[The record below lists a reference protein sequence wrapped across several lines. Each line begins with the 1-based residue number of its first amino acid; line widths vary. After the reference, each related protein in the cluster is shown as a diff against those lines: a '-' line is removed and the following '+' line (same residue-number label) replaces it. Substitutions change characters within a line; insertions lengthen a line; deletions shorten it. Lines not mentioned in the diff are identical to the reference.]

1 VEAHMILNEAAQLTA
16 QEVRD
21 LALAYRRWADVL
33 AGSLRSVPR
42 ETMLAIGP
50 LTPSIHRALVREGDL
65 VSPCDQ
71 EDAAMAVYLHALA
84 DAMGDDSSI
93 VDLLR
98 GPWSTFR
105 DPAASAAV
113 AAGA

>member
-1 VEAHMILNEAAQLTA
+1 MEAHMILNEAAQLTV
-16 QEVRD
+16 QEVRE

-33 AGSLRSVPR
+33 AGSLGSVPPA
-42 ETMLAIGP
+42 TMLAIGP
-50 LTPSIHRALVREGDL
+50 LAPSIHRALIRDADL

-84 DAMGDDSSI
+84 DALGDDSSI

-98 GPWSTFR
+98 GPWNTFR
-105 DPAASAAV
+105 ETVRV
-113 AAGA
+113 AAPA